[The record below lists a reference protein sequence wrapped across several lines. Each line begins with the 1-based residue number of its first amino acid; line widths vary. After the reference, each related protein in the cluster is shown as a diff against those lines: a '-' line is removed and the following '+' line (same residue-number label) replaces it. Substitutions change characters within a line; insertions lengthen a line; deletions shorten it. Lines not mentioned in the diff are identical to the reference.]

1 MQSINTIR
9 RSNRPHRLF
18 SYTQE
23 GRTAQGNARTG
34 GKENVMAEETTEGT
48 QTTGTAPAQASGA
61 NAQQPEPQGTD
72 WKAEARKWEKRS
84 KENEAKA
91 KKWDEAQAQAPTLEA
106 MQEQIKSLQ
115 SEAQAAKAAAAHQ
128 SLLNTVSS
136 ATGVPASLLKGE
148 TEEELTQSANAVKAF
163 VNSNAGGFPE
173 DKGGGASSSPMTRE
187 DIDKIKDPLARIRAR
202 AEHIELYK

>member
-1 MQSINTIR
+1 
-9 RSNRPHRLF
+9 
-18 SYTQE
+18 
-23 GRTAQGNARTG
+23 
-34 GKENVMAEETTEGT
+34 MAEGTIEGT
-48 QTTGTAPAQASGA
+48 QTTVTAPAQASGE
-61 NAQQPEPQGTD
+61 NTQQPEPQGTD

-84 KENEAKA
+84 KENETKA

-163 VNSNAGGFPE
+163 ANSNAGGFPE
-173 DKGGGASSSPMTRE
+173 DKGGGASSAPMTRE